1 MLNFLKNL
9 LKSNKNLLPEIE
21 PVRDWKLISK
31 SYAPPRRLN
40 AGLEGLPKDVQE
52 RALLGVTVYLWQDLN
67 TGILRKEELLGSDN
81 PVLGELFTKVK
92 QFGPQHVKDEDGE
105 IFILSKYVP
114 QQVDPLTL
122 PRR

>member
-9 LKSNKNLLPEIE
+9 LKSNKNLLPETQI
-21 PVRDWKLISK
+21 VRDWKLISK

-40 AGLEGLPKDVQE
+40 TGLEGLPKDVQE
-52 RALLGVTVYLWQDLN
+52 RALLGVTVYLWQDSN

-81 PVLGELFTKVK
+81 PVLEELFTKVK
-92 QFGPQHVKDEDGE
+92 QFGPQHVKDESGD
-105 IFILSKYVP
+105 IFTLSQYVSQP
-114 QQVDPLTL
+114 VDPLSL